1 MGGVFLMIPL
11 FPCEICV
18 YLNSFPALDLTLVCG
33 ICQETILFF
42 QKFQV
47 LLHIGFLVGSA
58 DF

>member
-1 MGGVFLMIPL
+1 MIPL